1 MFQPFDATL
10 DGLNPN
16 PETFII
22 TRGGGSGANDLAPRA
37 CNQIKSC
44 TAAHHVGTG
53 LKRVG
58 SQPCGTSSAP
68 PRSLFSCM
76 PSTAAGSLNIANRR
90 VRGVES
96 ITLNGIT
103 TVLLAVLLGL
113 AIFVNRG
120 KPILFPLPNAAQRN
134 PGWSTLDGVDPATW
148 NVAVVVIGTAV
159 GIMASIAVTSYDAF
173 LSRIELASAR
183 GIPAIFL
190 RPLTTKR
197 ALDQFITAKGR
208 LSLSPERTALVLML
222 LATTLTS
229 AATVALFS
237 AQTVFEDVTNTSPSF
252 PLSLLNSSYTS
263 QRADGAVFPI
273 GVPSMQTNTLGPTLS
288 SFMYRSAFIN
298 GQIAKLGYHLQI
310 PNPSD
315 AAVPEDGPL
324 GDTSYNTLWTWGVG
338 INAKSYLSY
347 QGAADHFVA
356 PANYTFVNLRGTVF
370 GTIVNVTCTNQTANY
385 ALTQVIRTGTDFWLT
400 TAARLNPG
408 RFDRNITVI
417 SNTVGG
423 DAADVLDGTLAVAS
437 NITLPT
443 GGNSNSAG
451 NMAEPV
457 HVFLVA
463 GFSNREGTV
472 FECRYSGR
480 QILVGVSMDGPDQ
493 PLVIDTT
500 PTDDGPPFGPR
511 VKRLL
516 AYNLDSIIGS
526 ANGGGGVLAKGF
538 RDSKYNLD
546 AENLTDFGDVLGT
559 VLSQSAQAVVSSMR
573 QMVETV
579 AVHNPPKIE
588 GAQVTVRI
596 SVLRLGGGP
605 YLYGWLAVYVL
616 LLGGSIG
623 GLARG
628 WVGGRAVGFEAQDAA
643 ILLAKAAGNDGLTP
657 AAKVQFVEGMGLVW
671 EGKALAGPLG
681 GTQVSDGSNVK
692 EVKDGEETAVGENER
707 KIVSSRRF
715 GSV

>member
-1 MFQPFDATL
+1 
-10 DGLNPN
+10 
-16 PETFII
+16 
-22 TRGGGSGANDLAPRA
+22 
-37 CNQIKSC
+37 
-44 TAAHHVGTG
+44 
-53 LKRVG
+53 
-58 SQPCGTSSAP
+58 
-68 PRSLFSCM
+68 M
-76 PSTAAGSLNIANRR
+76 PSALAHSRKMANRI
-90 VRGVES
+90 RGVES

-120 KPILFPLPNAAQRN
+120 KPILVPLPNAAQRN
-134 PGWSTLDGVDPATW
+134 PGWSTVDGVDPATW

-173 LSRIELASAR
+173 LSRIELASVR

-229 AATVALFS
+229 ATTVALFS
-237 AQTVFEDVTNTSPSF
+237 AQTVFEDVTNSSPSF
-252 PLSLLNSSYTS
+252 PLSLLNSSYVR

-298 GQIAKLGYHLQI
+298 GQIAKLGYRVQI

-315 AAVPEDGPL
+315 AVVPEDDPL
-324 GDTSYNTLWTWGVG
+324 GATSYNTLWTSGVG

-347 QGAADHFVA
+347 QGASDHFVA
-356 PANYTFVNLRGTVF
+356 PANYTFVSLHGTVF

-385 ALTQVIRTGTDFWLT
+385 ALTQIIRTGTDVWLT
-400 TAARLNPG
+400 TAARIG
-408 RFDRNITVI
+408 QDRFDRNITVI

-423 DAADVLDGTLAVAS
+423 GGVFEGTLAAAS

-443 GGNSNSAG
+443 GGNSNSAR

-463 GFSNREGTV
+463 GFSNMEGTV

-480 QILVGVSMDGPDQ
+480 EILVDVSIDGPDQ
-493 PLVIDTT
+493 PLVVDTASI
-500 PTDDGPPFGPR
+500 DDGPPIGPS

-516 AYNLDSIIGS
+516 AYSLDSIIGG

-559 VLSQSAQAVVSSMR
+559 VLSQSAQAVMSSMR

-579 AVHNPPKIE
+579 AVYDPPVIE

-616 LLGGSIG
+616 LLVGSIG
-623 GLARG
+623 GLMRG

-671 EGKALAGPLG
+671 EGKPLAGPLR
-681 GTQVSDGSNVK
+681 GTQVSDTGQVK
-692 EVKDGEETAVGENER
+692 EVNDGEETAVGES
-707 KIVSSRRF
+707 K
-715 GSV
+715 GK